1 MPTCNINLTPKFDT
15 FVASRIE
22 NGRYEIAGE
31 VLRAGLRSLER
42 EDKDYDA
49 RFAALPVA
57 IDEGAARG
65 ISEGDVFARQR
76 KSRQLRSSKAN
87 ANSKIDSQ

>member
-31 VLRAGLRSLER
+31 VLRAGHRSLER

-65 ISEGDVFARQR
+65 ISEGDVFCTPTQIQTTAVFKDQR
-76 KSRQLRSSKAN
+76 EFQ
-87 ANSKIDSQ
+87 D

>member
-22 NGRYEIAGE
+22 NGRYEIAGKSSAPGSARSSVKTKITTPGSPRYPSPSMRE
-31 VLRAGLRSLER
+31 RREASLRAT
-42 EDKDYDA
+42 
-49 RFAALPVA
+49 F
-57 IDEGAARG
+57 
-65 ISEGDVFARQR
+65 FARQR
-76 KSRQLRSSKAN
+76 KSRQLRSSKTN